1 MRNVLYRLSRSTIG
15 GADWGGGLGGTGLL
29 EEVSLWGSGVGLIV
43 HSFSSLSIH
52 SLLCAGG

>member
-1 MRNVLYRLSRSTIG
+1 MRNVPYRVSRSTVG

-29 EEVSLWGSGVGLIV
+29 EEVSLWGGWALIV